1 MGGCAWYAAAA
12 EQHADV
18 TTDVQPVRDS
28 DITTIAAIER
38 RSFSDPWSERAF
50 RDVLA
55 HSQMYFA
62 CVRDAAPGA
71 PAATRVLGYVVAWFA
86 AGQGEIANLAVD
98 PDARGQGIG
107 SALLDAAL
115 EEAKRYRTEEVFLEV
130 RSSNLR
136 ARQLYESRGFAEV
149 GRRRRYYRLPVEDAV
164 ILRRTEPATVN
175 PRSEL

>member
-1 MGGCAWYAAAA
+1 MGGSARHAAALG
-12 EQHADV
+12 QHVDV
-18 TTDVQPVRDS
+18 TTRVQRVRDG
-28 DITTIAAIER
+28 DIATIAAIER
-38 RSFSDPWSERAF
+38 RSFSDPWSERSF
-50 RDVLA
+50 RDVLT

-62 CVRDAAPGA
+62 CIRDEQPVS
-71 PAATRVLGYVVAWFA
+71 PPATRVVGYVVAWFA

-98 PDARGQGIG
+98 PDVRGQGIG

-115 EEAKRYRTEEVFLEV
+115 DEAKRHRTEEVFLEV

-164 ILRRTEPATVN
+164 ILRWTEPATVN
-175 PRSEL
+175 PRS